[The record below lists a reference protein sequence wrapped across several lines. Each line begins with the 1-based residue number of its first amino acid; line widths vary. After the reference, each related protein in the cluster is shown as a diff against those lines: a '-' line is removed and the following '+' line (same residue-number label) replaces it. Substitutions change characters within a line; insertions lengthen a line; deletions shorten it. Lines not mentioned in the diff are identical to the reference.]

1 MDEARPP
8 KVGSEARKPCI
19 ACRQLIPVTATVCS
33 HCHER
38 QLPEKPV
45 SVKKISG
52 WVAAIAALI
61 GLFASLFGGV
71 QWIKDHWT
79 QRSDIRTELA
89 VAESQTKRGVY
100 EMAVATYQDILK
112 KDPQNQQAADGQ
124 VTATMRW
131 VENFSVLTHEG
142 ENATDLASPKLDA
155 IMPILDAGLA
165 RAEDGRAADILA
177 HIGWVHWLNRHIA
190 QREFGPAAE
199 QSFRRALEID
209 PSNVYANA
217 MLGNWLLQTNGSMPD
232 AFRHFATAVQSGE
245 ERPWVRTMQL
255 GGLIYNDAPQAQ
267 SRTDEG
273 CERHEK
279 EQ

>member
-1 MDEARPP
+1 MDEAKPP

-52 WVAAIAALI
+52 WVAAITALI

-142 ENATDLASPKLDA
+142 EKATDLASPKLDA
-155 IMPILDAGLA
+155 ILPILDAGLA

-177 HIGWVHWLNRHIA
+177 HIGWVHWLNQHIA
-190 QREFGPAAE
+190 QREFGTAAE

-217 MLGNWLLQTNGSMPD
+217 MLGNWLLQTNGSMRD

-255 GGLIYNDAPQAQ
+255 GGLIYNDAPEA
-267 SRTDEG
+267 RVELV
-273 CERHEK
+273 
-279 EQ
+279 